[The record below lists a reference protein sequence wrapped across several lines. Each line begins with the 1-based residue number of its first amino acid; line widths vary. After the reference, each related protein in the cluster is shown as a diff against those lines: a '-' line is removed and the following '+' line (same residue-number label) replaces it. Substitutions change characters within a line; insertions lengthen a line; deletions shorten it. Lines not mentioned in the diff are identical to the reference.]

1 MSESDWI
8 DQNEAARL
16 LDRSPRTLET
26 WRLNGR
32 GPAYR
37 NINGVKVR
45 YLRADV
51 IRFRDEQWKVTPTAP
66 PPKYQ
71 ASPKANAA

>member
-1 MSESDWI
+1 MSEFI

-16 LDRSPRTLET
+16 LDRSPRTLES

-37 NINGVKVR
+37 VINGVKVR

-51 IRFRDEQWKVTPTAP
+51 IRFRDEQWKVAP
-66 PPKYQ
+66 ANVPKYQ
-71 ASPKANAA
+71 SRPKRAAA